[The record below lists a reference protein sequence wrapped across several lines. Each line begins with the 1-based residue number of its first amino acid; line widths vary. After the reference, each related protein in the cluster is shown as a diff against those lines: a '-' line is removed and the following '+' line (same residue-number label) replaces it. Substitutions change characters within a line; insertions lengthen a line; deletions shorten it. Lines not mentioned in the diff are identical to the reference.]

1 MGMKPQTI
9 ALIAA
14 GTAVSLGVGYLVYF
28 DYKRRNDPQFR
39 RKLSKVLT
47 NLSCCLRTTR
57 VCWQKTLSLSC
68 KNYVEREQKKL
79 AKEAKKAEEKAK
91 LDIAEL
97 IKSVLDAAS
106 KEAYPK
112 TPEEKEKYFME
123 QVALGEGLCAKGL
136 YDTIFRGKKHCK
148 CWLQCQV
155 NNITVRHCCHFT
167 RRSRSTLHLSSW
179 SWSTKRLFLKLYLT
193 CSSTS
198 CR

>member
-136 YDTIFRGKKHCK
+136 YDTIFRGKNIANADFSAR
-148 CWLQCQV
+148 WTILRSGIVAILQGAQDLPC
-155 NNITVRHCCHFT
+155 T
-167 RRSRSTLHLSSW
+167 SRVDNDLPKDSS
-179 SWSTKRLFLKLYLT
+179 SN
-193 CSSTS
+193 CI
-198 CR
+198 

>member
-1 MGMKPQTI
+1 M
-9 ALIAA
+9 
-14 GTAVSLGVGYLVYF
+14 
-28 DYKRRNDPQFR
+28 
-39 RKLSKVLT
+39 
-47 NLSCCLRTTR
+47 
-57 VCWQKTLSLSC
+57 SC

-148 CWLQCQV
+148 C
-155 NNITVRHCCHFT
+155 
-167 RRSRSTLHLSSW
+167 
-179 SWSTKRLFLKLYLT
+179 
-193 CSSTS
+193 
-198 CR
+198 